1 MLQDSGCKI
10 KLNIKI
16 MSEKKFILYWRGDTW
31 DIPELYFISICSEKK
46 LNNLVM
52 GEVEN
57 MIKFSKDFTKFLI
70 KYNFIPFIGILA
82 FKNIF

>member
-1 MLQDSGCKI
+1 MYIVLEGGYLGYTRTLFYQHMFRK
-10 KLNIKI
+10 
-16 MSEKKFILYWRGDTW
+16 
-31 DIPELYFISICSEKK
+31 KK
-46 LNNLVM
+46 LNNPVM
-52 GEVEN
+52 VEVEN